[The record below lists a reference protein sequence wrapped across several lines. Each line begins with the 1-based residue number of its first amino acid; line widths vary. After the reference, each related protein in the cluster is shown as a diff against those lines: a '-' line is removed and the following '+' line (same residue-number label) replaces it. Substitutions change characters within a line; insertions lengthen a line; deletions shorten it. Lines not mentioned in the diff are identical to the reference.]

1 MPNIKKNQIAPN
13 FALHSTD
20 GEEISLQNLL
30 KEDKNI
36 LLVFLRHLG

>member
-1 MPNIKKNQIAPN
+1 MSNIKKNQPAPH
-13 FALHSTD
+13 FILHSTD
-20 GEEISLQNLL
+20 GEEISLQKLL